1 MRLVFEPDI
10 WTMRG
15 EYYSYI
21 RIYFEDTET
30 GERFTTTESDM
41 ACYNQVANQYREK
54 HGIPFTDEIIDL
66 RKTYKLSAA
75 KMSSILGFGTNQ
87 YRLYEAGEL
96 PNESNGKMIRAAM
109 NPDLFLDLATH
120 SADHLSKKEL
130 ERIISATEIKQIS
143 SKELFQTNR
152 GETNGFAPQS
162 VTRLLNLL
170 ALIIEKLGDISV
182 TKMNTVLFYTDF
194 LSYRESGMAIS
205 GLSYITT
212 ELGPAPL
219 RWARVYSA
227 FDEIDVYPKVIRGRE
242 IILLKTG
249 KKPEDGVF
257 SVKELSIVNYVC
269 NNIKDKIPEG
279 LQFQSESYY
288 IPFSESFKIKIDY

>member
-15 EYYSYI
+15 ENYSYI
-21 RIYFEDTET
+21 RIFFEDTET

-66 RKTYKLSAA
+66 RNKYKLSAA

-120 SADHLSKKEL
+120 SADHLSKNEL
-130 ERIISATEIKQIS
+130 ERIISATKIKQTS

-162 VTRLLNLL
+162 VNRLLNLL
-170 ALIIEKLGDISV
+170 ALIIEKIGDISV

-279 LQFQSESYY
+279 LQFLSESYY
-288 IPFSESFKIKIDY
+288 IPFSESFKIKIGY